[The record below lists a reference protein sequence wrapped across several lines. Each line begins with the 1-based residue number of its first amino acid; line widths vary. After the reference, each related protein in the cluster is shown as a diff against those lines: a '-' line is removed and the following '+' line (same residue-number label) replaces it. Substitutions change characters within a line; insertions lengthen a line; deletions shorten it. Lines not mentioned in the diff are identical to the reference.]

1 MPELRRIR
9 LDVAYRGTNYCGWQR
24 QDGCPTVQ
32 GEIEAALLRIV
43 GESIAIRGSS
53 RTDTGVHA
61 LQQVAAFGTTASIP
75 PERFAPA
82 LNANL
87 PQDIRILRSLEV
99 YPDFDPIG
107 DCTRK
112 RYCYLIDDGPVL
124 SPFLTGAVWDY
135 RFGTLNVDAMHEAAQ
150 AFIGEHDFASF
161 QSEGSPRQN
170 TVRTIYD
177 ISAQR
182 RAMPLPFGVSD
193 VGETASQ
200 CLALEVEGNGFLYKM
215 VRTMVGTLT
224 AIGNGKHSKEWIT
237 EVIAAKDRRTAGVT
251 APPEGLYLTSITF
264 QERGRPARIAAG
276 KMPAIPPH
284 ERFTSD

>member
-9 LDVAYRGTNYCGWQR
+9 LDLAYRGTNYCGWQR

-32 GEIEAALLRIV
+32 GEIEATLLRIV
-43 GESIAIRGSS
+43 GEPDAIRGSS

-61 LQQVAAFGTTASIP
+61 LQQVAAFDTLSSIP
-75 PERFAPA
+75 SERFAPA

-87 PQDIRILRSLEV
+87 PQDIRILRSSEV
-99 YPDFDPIG
+99 SLDFDPIG

-135 RFGTLNVDAMHEAAQ
+135 RFGTLNVEAMHSAAQ
-150 AFIGEHDFASF
+150 VFLGEHDFASF

-177 ISAQR
+177 ISVQR
-182 RAMPLPFGVSD
+182 RAKPLPFGLPDADGTVL
-193 VGETASQ
+193 Q
-200 CLALEVEGNGFLYKM
+200 CIALEVEGNGFLYKM

-224 AIGNGKHSKEWIT
+224 AIGNGKRSKEWVAEI
-237 EVIAAKDRRTAGVT
+237 IAAKDRRAAGIT
-251 APPEGLYLTSITF
+251 APPEGLYLTSIAFRET
-264 QERGRPARIAAG
+264 
-276 KMPAIPPH
+276 
-284 ERFTSD
+284 